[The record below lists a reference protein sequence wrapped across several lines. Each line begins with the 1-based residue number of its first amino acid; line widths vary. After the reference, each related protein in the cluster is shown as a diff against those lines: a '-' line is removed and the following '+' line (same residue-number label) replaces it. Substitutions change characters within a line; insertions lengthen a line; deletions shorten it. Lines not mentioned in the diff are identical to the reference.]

1 MSDSTFGF
9 IGLGLIGGSI
19 ARGLRRA
26 NKDITIMAY
35 MRTRSKLEQAKADG
49 TIDIILDGIDE
60 TLFACDVIFLCTPV
74 EYNAVYLE
82 KVRPFLKP
90 GALITDI
97 GSTKT
102 DIHQAVERLGY
113 EDVFVG
119 GHPMAGSEKTGYES
133 STDHLLENAYYII
146 TPTKKS
152 TLEQIDRIRQVAL
165 GIGALP
171 IVLDYHEHDFS
182 VAAISHLPHLVAS
195 SLVNLVHDNDS
206 KDEIMKRLAAG
217 GFKDITRIASSS
229 PVMWE
234 QICLENHEN
243 ISHVLDEYIKMLI
256 QARCS
261 VDNLE
266 AETLYDMF
274 ANSRDYRDSIDTT
287 SSGLINKT
295 YVLYIDIVDEAGGIA
310 TIATI
315 LAMEGISIKNI
326 GIVHNREYEG
336 GVLRIEFYQEEAIE
350 RSTKILC
357 EKGYSL
363 HNRK

>member
-60 TLFACDVIFLCTPV
+60 TLSACDVIFLCTPV

-146 TPTKKS
+146 TPTKKYDYGAPS
-152 TLEQIDRIRQVAL
+152 RNMAANLTGKKAPEWTLNDIKEVEACDKLYQRT
-165 GIGALP
+165 P
-171 IVLDYHEHDFS
+171 
-182 VAAISHLPHLVAS
+182 LVY
-195 SLVNLVHDNDS
+195 L
-206 KDEIMKRLAAG
+206 RL
-217 GFKDITRIASSS
+217 
-229 PVMWE
+229 
-234 QICLENHEN
+234 
-243 ISHVLDEYIKMLI
+243 
-256 QARCS
+256 
-261 VDNLE
+261 
-266 AETLYDMF
+266 
-274 ANSRDYRDSIDTT
+274 
-287 SSGLINKT
+287 
-295 YVLYIDIVDEAGGIA
+295 
-310 TIATI
+310 
-315 LAMEGISIKNI
+315 
-326 GIVHNREYEG
+326 
-336 GVLRIEFYQEEAIE
+336 
-350 RSTKILC
+350 
-357 EKGYSL
+357 
-363 HNRK
+363 

>member
-49 TIDIILDGIDE
+49 TIDMILDGIDE
-60 TLFACDVIFLCTPV
+60 TLSACDVIFLCTPV

-152 TLEQIDRIRQVAL
+152 TPEQIDRIRQVAL

-182 VAAISHLPHLVAS
+182 VAAISNLCSAENRYERTNRILNRVSKERDLFLHQVADYVGAT
-195 SLVNLVHDNDS
+195 LCG
-206 KDEIMKRLAAG
+206 DEFCNTG
-217 GFKDITRIASSS
+217 YG
-229 PVMWE
+229 
-234 QICLENHEN
+234 
-243 ISHVLDEYIKMLI
+243 
-256 QARCS
+256 
-261 VDNLE
+261 
-266 AETLYDMF
+266 
-274 ANSRDYRDSIDTT
+274 
-287 SSGLINKT
+287 
-295 YVLYIDIVDEAGGIA
+295 
-310 TIATI
+310 
-315 LAMEGISIKNI
+315 
-326 GIVHNREYEG
+326 NRESGRG
-336 GVLRIEFYQEEAIE
+336 GAHRRNRDLRVHSWRPTWQGADPGKE
-350 RSTKILC
+350 
-357 EKGYSL
+357 
-363 HNRK
+363 